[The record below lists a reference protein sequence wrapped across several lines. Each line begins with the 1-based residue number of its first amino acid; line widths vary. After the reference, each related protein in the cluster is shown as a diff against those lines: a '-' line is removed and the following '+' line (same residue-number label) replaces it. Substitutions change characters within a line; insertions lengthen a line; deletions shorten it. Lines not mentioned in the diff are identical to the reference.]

1 MNCSTPPKT
10 FPDQGGGGRQEYYH
24 DPDAPRANSLAPT
37 AFAVVRDGFGRVLL
51 VRRCDS
57 GNWELPGG
65 RIDLGES
72 AATAAVREVAEEA
85 GMDVEITGLAG
96 VYSDPAYVVRYPSS
110 GEVRQQMAVCFHA
123 TARPGIQ
130 RPGSPRPD
138 GVESCAAA
146 WVEPSQL
153 GGLPVHPS
161 MRVRI
166 DQALAEPA
174 RAHYS

>member
-1 MNCSTPPKT
+1 MNRSTPAKAVS
-10 FPDQGGGGRQEYYH
+10 DQGGGGRQEYYH
-24 DPDAPRANSLAPT
+24 DPDAPRVNSLAPT
-37 AFAVVRDGFGRVLL
+37 AFGVVRDETGRLLL

-72 AATAAVREVAEEA
+72 AVAAAIREVA
-85 GMDVEITGLAG
+85 D
-96 VYSDPAYVVRYPSS
+96 
-110 GEVRQQMAVCFHA
+110 A
-123 TARPGIQ
+123 TARRGT
-130 RPGSPRPD
+130 PRPD

-146 WVEPSQL
+146 WVEPGRL
-153 GGLPVHPS
+153 GALPIHPT

>member
-1 MNCSTPPKT
+1 MNCSTPAQAVT
-10 FPDQGGGGRQEYYH
+10 DRFHGRRQEYYQ
-24 DPDAPRANSLAPT
+24 DPEAPRANSLAPT
-37 AFAVVRDGFGRVLL
+37 AFAVVRDGSGRLLL

-72 AATAAVREVAEEA
+72 AVTAAVRETAEEA
-85 GMDVEITGLAG
+85 GMDVVITGLAG
-96 VYSDPAYVVRYPSS
+96 VYSDPAYVVRYPTS

-123 TARPGIQ
+123 TARPGT
-130 RPGSPRPD
+130 PRPD
-138 GVESCAAA
+138 GVEVSAAA

-153 GGLPVHPS
+153 GALAIHPS

-166 DQALAEPA
+166 DHALSEPA

>member
-1 MNCSTPPKT
+1 VNCSTPPKAV
-10 FPDQGGGGRQEYYH
+10 PDRVGGRRQEYYH

-37 AFAVVRDGFGRVLL
+37 AFAVVRDGPGRVLL

-85 GMDVEITGLAG
+85 GMDVMITGLAG
-96 VYSDPAYVVRYPSS
+96 VYSDPAHVVRYPGS

-123 TARPGIQ
+123 TARRGT
-130 RPGSPRPD
+130 PRPD

-153 GGLPVHPS
+153 GGLPIHPT

-166 DQALAEPA
+166 DHALAEPA